1 MAFQPRSDLQIG
13 EVISKT
19 RCRNSVGITT
29 RYQNHLTSSFLEVDV
44 FPPAERRWL
53 LPLHCSGWSSFTVTV
68 PEMDSPGLYTSL
80 FFSKAIVNSWSF
92 PIFSPDATRN
102 KTENHLCVKT
112 TALTFTSSSPPLLVT
127 SCSPDKRYIK
137 DCFFRRIINEVVS

>member
-1 MAFQPRSDLQIG
+1 MTFQPRSDLQIG
-13 EVISKT
+13 EVVSKT
-19 RCRNSVGITT
+19 RCRNSVGIAT
-29 RYQNHLTSSFLEVDV
+29 RYQITSLPRFSVDV

-92 PIFSPDATRN
+92 PIFSPDAMRN

-127 SCSPDKRYIK
+127 SCSADKRYIK